1 MEEHSRKVKDIITRL
16 HFIVQARRESSS
28 FFHSPFFSSLFFLSF
43 LSILPLISSTLS
55 VFSSLLLFDYIVF
68 PLHLGIGN
76 YLLAVAYRTR
86 RKRHSVGFYIKV
98 LNLRMTIHS

>member
-1 MEEHSRKVKDIITRL
+1 MEEHSRNVKYSYEAIL
-16 HFIVQARRESSS
+16 HRTGSSILFFFINLSH
-28 FFHSPFFSSLFFLSF
+28 FLPFLYPFSPFTGYNFANVASF
-43 LSILPLISSTLS
+43 LS
-55 VFSSLLLFDYIVF
+55 LLRFDRIIF

-86 RKRHSVGFYIKV
+86 RERYSIGFYIKV